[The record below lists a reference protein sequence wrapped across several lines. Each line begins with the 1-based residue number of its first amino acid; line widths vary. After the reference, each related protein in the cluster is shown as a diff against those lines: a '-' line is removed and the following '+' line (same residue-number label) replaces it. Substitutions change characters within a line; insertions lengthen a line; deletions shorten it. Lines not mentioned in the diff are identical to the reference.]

1 MRRERLFFLLTFL
14 LIPLLIVGCTDT
26 NKLNE
31 IEKSQKEILTK
42 LAALEANQEKILKS
56 YKPQP
61 QQPAV
66 DVNKVHNIPVGS
78 SAVKGDKN
86 APVTIVEFSDFQCPY
101 CARLQP
107 TLREV
112 LKAYPK
118 EVKLVYKDFPLSFHK
133 QAKNA
138 AKAARAAGEQGKY
151 WEMHD
156 LIFEQYNKLTDDS
169 FKGFAEQLGLDTAR
183 FMEDFNSTQYDK
195 LIQEDMSLGQKV
207 GVRGTPTLFLNGKR
221 MSRRSFNDFKASID
235 EILKEEK
242 T

>member
-1 MRRERLFFLLTFL
+1 MRTERVFLLMALVLVPFFLA
-14 LIPLLIVGCTDT
+14 GCTDT

-42 LAALEANQEKILKS
+42 LVALQENQEKILKS

-61 QQPAV
+61 KQPAV
-66 DVNKVHNIPVGS
+66 DVNKVQNIPVGS
-78 SAVKGDKN
+78 SAVKGEKN

-101 CARLQP
+101 CAKVQP

-118 EVKLVYKDFPLSFHK
+118 EVKLVFKDFPLSFHK

-138 AKAARAAGEQGKY
+138 AKAARAAGEQDKY

-156 LIFEQYNKLTDDS
+156 LIFEQFNKLTDDS
-169 FKGFAEQLGLDTAR
+169 FKGFAEQLGLDMAR
-183 FMEDFNSTQYDK
+183 FTADFNSTKYDQ
-195 LIQEDMSLGQKV
+195 LIQEDVSLGKSI

-221 MSRRSFNDFKASID
+221 MSRRSFNDFKEAID
-235 EILKEEK
+235 ETLKEKK

>member
-1 MRRERLFFLLTFL
+1 MRTERLFLLLAL
-14 LIPLLIVGCTDT
+14 LLLPFFIAGCTDT

-31 IEKSQKEILTK
+31 IDKSQKEILTK
-42 LAALEANQEKILKS
+42 LAALEKNQEKILKS

-61 QQPAV
+61 KQPAV

-78 SAVKGDKN
+78 SAVKGDRN

-101 CARLQP
+101 CSRLQP

-118 EVKLVYKDFPLSFHK
+118 EVKLVFKDFPLSFHK

-156 LIFEQYNKLTDDS
+156 LIFEKYNKLTDDS
-169 FKGFAEQLGLDTAR
+169 FKGFAEQLQLDTAR
-183 FMEDFNSTQYDK
+183 FMADFNSTKYDK
-195 LIQEDMSLGQKV
+195 LIQEDMSLGQRV

-221 MSRRSFNDFKASID
+221 MSRRSFNDFKESID
-235 EILKEEK
+235 ETLKKKK